1 MSLRSYFALLLAL
14 VSFAGFSV
22 AATPKQSKQEKKAA
36 QTLPEQY
43 RQWLNRDVAYIITN
57 EEKKAF
63 LNLSTNDER
72 DKFIERFW
80 EIRNPTPGSPG
91 NPYKDEIYQRLA
103 YTEQWFGGKNGWRT
117 DRGRVYITLGPP
129 KQVGKYLGFANIRP
143 MEIWFYSNDHPALP
157 PFFYVVFYQR
167 DASDDFRLYSPF
179 MDGPDKLVTG
189 ASGGTENNRV
199 ASWQEIDHDAGR
211 EVSRTTLSLIPDEP
225 VDYQTATSSMASD
238 MMLNNIRGLANHPLN
253 KEMLKQRRTLL
264 ENVSHRVILGSEY
277 LDVLTVPLVDE
288 SGDTNVHYLLRLK
301 KPEDFS
307 LAESKEGTYYYTAT
321 VSAHV
326 LTADGKQIFSQER
339 KLSKYVDEKE
349 LVKLKNRVFGYE
361 GLLPLPPG
369 KYKLKFQ
376 LTDEIKHT
384 SYTADRDVVVPDRP
398 TSELRITEVVP
409 FSEAAAGQ
417 PSFMPFSAAGVRF
430 TPTLEGIT
438 LAPGQDLQFFY
449 QLWAP
454 STDPTDGQLDVEYA
468 YGRMGMND
476 IHTLKEQIARNQFDA
491 HGAMI
496 SGKKIPTA
504 ELAPGNYRL
513 AITVT
518 DPLTH
523 KRSIAGFQFRIA
535 DLGASPPI
543 WDVSDPQAADDVKE
557 GRRQYERALCYILQ
571 GDQQAAVTYL
581 RNSYS
586 RNPDEQTRDKLVE
599 VLYKRQAFAEIGD
612 LYSRTGISPR
622 TDEQTILDIAESL
635 SRLGEVT
642 KSINLLESALSV
654 RGASSTL
661 YLSLARYYQVAG
673 NSAKASEMEEK
684 AKAIAAHPTT

>member
-1 MSLRSYFALLLAL
+1 MLVLAFVLLGGLAI
-14 VSFAGFSV
+14 
-22 AATPKQSKQEKKAA
+22 AATPKQPKQPKKNA
-36 QTLPEQY
+36 QSVPEQY
-43 RQWLNRDVAYIITN
+43 REWLNRDVAYIITN

-63 LNLSTNDER
+63 INLSTNDER

-80 EIRNPTPGSPG
+80 EVRNPTPGSPS
-91 NPYKDEIYQRLA
+91 NPYKDEIYKRLA
-103 YTEQWFGGKNGWRT
+103 YTEQWFGGKNGWRS

-129 KQVGKYLGFANIRP
+129 KQVGRYLSFANIRP

-157 PFFYVVFYQR
+157 PFFYVVFYQK
-167 DASDDFRLYSPF
+167 DAGDDFRLYSPF

-189 ASGGTENNRV
+189 ASGNSENNRV
-199 ASWQEIDHDAGR
+199 GSWQIIDHDAGR
-211 EVSRTTLSLIPDEP
+211 EVSRTTLSLLPDEP

-253 KEMLKQRRTLL
+253 KEILRQRRTLL

-277 LDVLTVPLVDE
+277 LDVLTVPLIDE
-288 SGDTNVHYLLRLK
+288 SGDTNVHYVLRLK

-307 LAESKEGTYYYTAT
+307 LAESKEGTYYYTAS
-321 VSAHV
+321 VSAKV
-326 LTADGKQIFSQER
+326 LTADAKQIFSQER
-339 KLSKYVDEKE
+339 KLSQYVDDKQ

-361 GLLPLPPG
+361 GLLPLAPG

-384 SYTADRDVVVPDRP
+384 SFTADRDVVVPERP

-409 FSEAAAGQ
+409 FSEAASGQ
-417 PSFMPFSAAGVRF
+417 PSFMPFSAGGVRF
-430 TPTLEGIT
+430 TPAMEGLTLV
-438 LAPGQDLQFFY
+438 PGQDLEFFY

-454 STDPTDGQLDVEYA
+454 ASDPNEGELEVEYA

-476 IHTLKEQIARNQFDA
+476 IQTLKEQIARNQFDA

-504 ELAPGNYRL
+504 ALAPGNYRL

-523 KRSIAGFQFRIA
+523 KRSVAGFQFRIA
-535 DLGASPPI
+535 DLGASAPT
-543 WDVSDPQAADDVKE
+543 WDISDPQAAEDVRT
-557 GRRQYERALCYILQ
+557 GRRQYERALCYIFQ
-571 GDQQAAVTYL
+571 GDQKAALSYL
-581 RNSYS
+581 QNSYS
-586 RNPDEQTRDKLVE
+586 RNPDEQTREKLVD
-599 VLYKRQAFAEIGD
+599 VLYSRQAFAEIGD
-612 LYSRTGISPR
+612 LYSRTGITPR
-622 TDEQTILDIAESL
+622 TDEDTIVKMAESL
-635 SRLGEVT
+635 NRLGEVT
-642 KSINLLESALSV
+642 KSIQLLESALSV
-654 RGASSTL
+654 RQASSTL
-661 YLSLARYYQVAG
+661 YLSLAHYYQVAG
-673 NSAKASEMEEK
+673 NNAKASEMEEK